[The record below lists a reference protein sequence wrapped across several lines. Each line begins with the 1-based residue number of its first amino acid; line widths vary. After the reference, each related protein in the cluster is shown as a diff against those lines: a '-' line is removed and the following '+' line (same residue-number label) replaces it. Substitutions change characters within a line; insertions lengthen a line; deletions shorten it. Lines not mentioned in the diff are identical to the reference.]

1 VVFPV
6 VRSAGHGIERL
17 APSNDGA
24 GESKMSPL
32 EFITT
37 IAAPST
43 NGGSLKVS
51 EIVSCAAKT
60 SESAAGE
67 VLTKSVWADAGE
79 IGARMP
85 SPAKR
90 IAPIIR
96 WGFRKVFM
104 FLGYA
109 SN

>member
-1 VVFPV
+1 
-6 VRSAGHGIERL
+6 
-17 APSNDGA
+17 
-24 GESKMSPL
+24 M
-32 EFITT
+32 
-37 IAAPST
+37 AAPST

-51 EIVSCAAKT
+51 EIVSCAALT

-67 VLTKSVWADAGE
+67 VPTKSVWADAGE

-90 IAPIIR
+90 IAPIIL

-104 FLGYA
+104 FLDYA
-109 SN
+109 SS

>member
-1 VVFPV
+1 
-6 VRSAGHGIERL
+6 
-17 APSNDGA
+17 
-24 GESKMSPL
+24 
-32 EFITT
+32 
-37 IAAPST
+37 
-43 NGGSLKVS
+43 
-51 EIVSCAAKT
+51 
-60 SESAAGE
+60 
-67 VLTKSVWADAGE
+67 VWADAGE

-109 SN
+109 SDDLESNRSNG